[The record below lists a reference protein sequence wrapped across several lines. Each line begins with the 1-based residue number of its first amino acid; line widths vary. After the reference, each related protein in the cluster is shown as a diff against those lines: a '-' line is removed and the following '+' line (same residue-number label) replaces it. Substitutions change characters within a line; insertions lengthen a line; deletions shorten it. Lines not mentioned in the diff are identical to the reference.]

1 MARKVWVLDTS
12 TKGTGATVV
21 PLERAPEKSRGE
33 DTPQFPVAK
42 RVERKPAEKPA
53 APRAPRQFKVVDLV
67 SSETLTEGADMR
79 ATVDLLKDV
88 HSVVDVHI
96 FVWDD
101 EADRWRLLTLD
112 EQRALW
118 DASRR

>member
-1 MARKVWVLDTS
+1 M
-12 TKGTGATVV
+12 V
-21 PLERAPEKSRGE
+21 PLERAPEKSGRE

-42 RVERKPAEKPA
+42 RVGPKPAEKPV
-53 APRAPRQFKVVDLV
+53 APRPPRQFKVVDLV
-67 SSETLTEGADMR
+67 SSETLAEGADMR

-88 HSVVDVHI
+88 HSVVDVRI

>member
-1 MARKVWVLDTS
+1 
-12 TKGTGATVV
+12 
-21 PLERAPEKSRGE
+21 
-33 DTPQFPVAK
+33 
-42 RVERKPAEKPA
+42 
-53 APRAPRQFKVVDLV
+53 
-67 SSETLTEGADMR
+67 MR

-88 HSVVDVHI
+88 HSVVDVRI

>member
-1 MARKVWVLDTS
+1 
-12 TKGTGATVV
+12 VV
-21 PLERAPEKSRGE
+21 PLERAPEKPRRE
-33 DTPQFPVAK
+33 DTPQFPVPK
-42 RVERKPAEKPA
+42 RVDPRPAEKPA
-53 APRAPRQFKVVDLV
+53 PPRPPRQFKVVDLV
-67 SSETLTEGADMR
+67 SSETLAERADMR